1 MCDALVVLFAGGCV
15 STGLMAFF
23 VCVCVCVCVCAQ
35 ENLQLALCVELH
47 PRIQAGQ
54 AHRKENSCQTM
65 NYCSVTRQVPF

>member
-1 MCDALVVLFAGGCV
+1 MFYWYYLLADVSALGSQPFFLF
-15 STGLMAFF
+15 
-23 VCVCVCVCVCAQ
+23 Q
-35 ENLQLALCVELH
+35 ESLQLALCVELH